1 MSFVGDG
8 IRRSLDEAQTK
19 MNREVNKTIE
29 DFELMLRPVLKKSF
43 QCQIQCCDNT
53 ELKAER
59 FEHCIQGCLTSV
71 QSVHQSLNYEA
82 KSMQDR
88 YMRCNQACEDEMKDL
103 MQVYRNSDGSPNMPM
118 IEPKIV
124 ACVEKC
130 TSSHIEL
137 LPVMMERLRT
147 SIPK

>member
-1 MSFVGDG
+1 
-8 IRRSLDEAQTK
+8 
-19 MNREVNKTIE
+19 
-29 DFELMLRPVLKKSF
+29 
-43 QCQIQCCDNT
+43 
-53 ELKAER
+53 
-59 FEHCIQGCLTSV
+59 
-71 QSVHQSLNYEA
+71 
-82 KSMQDR
+82 MQDR

-103 MQVYRNSDGSPNMPM
+103 MQVYRNSDGSPQMVRVNPILITALHVHEEIRLTCVIPQSS

-130 TSSHIEL
+130 TSSHVEL

>member
-1 MSFVGDG
+1 MAYTGEG
-8 IRRSLDEAQTK
+8 IQRSLNEAQSR
-19 MNREVNKTIE
+19 MNQEVNKTLE
-29 DFELMLRPVLKKSF
+29 AFELMLRPVLKKSF

-53 ELKAER
+53 DLKAER
-59 FEHCIQGCLTSV
+59 FENCIQGCLVPV
-71 QSVHQSLNYEA
+71 QTVHQTLNYEA

-103 MQVYRNSDGSPNMPM
+103 MQVYRNSDGSPQMSS

-130 TSSHIEL
+130 TSSHVEL